1 MNNKHDKKPFEAAMN
16 ECLEI
21 KKEYGNIKNASWE
34 LLAKKYGYK
43 NGESI
48 RCTFRNWR
56 KKQNLICQ
64 EETSKEYKVNCIKT
78 VPVPDIKT
86 ELTKDV
92 TKGISVNDAL
102 EKYQIKKHT
111 LEVYLDQLRRKGLNV
126 QVTGDVIHVS
136 KYVVYQDNIRINDWS
151 SDEKILRFG
160 VVADT
165 HIGSK
170 YQQISLLDKVY
181 DVFVSEGLEDVY
193 HAGDIS
199 EGIKM
204 RPGHEQE
211 CFLHGSDDV
220 EDYIIE
226 NYPKK
231 DTITTHFITGNHDHT
246 FIKQSGHDI
255 GKRIA
260 AERKDMDYLGMSNA
274 KIYLTPNCTMEL
286 NHPLDGAA
294 YALSYSIQKMA
305 DSLSGGEKPGIL
317 INGHHHKAMYLFY
330 RNIHMLEAGCFQA
343 QTPWMR
349 GKRIAAMVGG
359 YIVTV
364 HVDETGEIKR
374 FLPEFVP
381 FYEMIKED
389 WK

>member
-1 MNNKHDKKPFEAAMN
+1 MKHTIEKAMK

-21 KKEYGNIKNASWE
+21 QKQHGKIRKESLEI
-34 LLAKKYGYK
+34 LAKKYGYK
-43 NGESI
+43 NGEVI
-48 RCTFRNWR
+48 RSVFNRWKKKNSTILTEEQNIKLPEIKEELR
-56 KKQNLICQ
+56 K
-64 EETSKEYKVNCIKT
+64 
-78 VPVPDIKT
+78 DIH
-86 ELTKDV
+86 
-92 TKGISVNDAL
+92 KGISIKEAL
-102 EKYQIKKHT
+102 TKYQITMST
-111 LEVYLDQLRRKGLNV
+111 LDEIIDSLRKSGLNV
-126 QVTGDVIHVS
+126 IVTGNILHVS
-136 KYVVYQDNIRINDWS
+136 KYVVYQDNVHVEKWND
-151 SDEKILRFG
+151 DVEVIRFG
-160 VVADT
+160 VVSDT

-170 YQQISLLDKVY
+170 HQQLTLLQKMY
-181 DVFVSEGLEDVY
+181 EIFAHEEIINVY

-211 CFLHGSDDV
+211 CFLHGADDIT
-220 EDYIIE
+220 DYILE
-226 NYPKK
+226 KYPHVSG
-231 DTITTHFITGNHDHT
+231 ITTHFITGNHDHSM
-246 FIKQSGHDI
+246 IKQSGYDI

-260 AERKDMDYLGMSNA
+260 SERKDMNYLGMSNA
-274 KIYLTPNCTMEL
+274 KVLLTPNCTMEI

-305 DSLSGGEKPGIL
+305 DSYTGGEKPNIL

-330 RNIHMLEAGCFQA
+330 RNIHMLEAGCFEA

-364 HVDETGEIKR
+364 HVDKNGEIKR

-381 FYEMIKED
+381 FYEMIKNDYERR
-389 WK
+389 